1 MPTIQRE
8 TTIAA
13 NAVDQN
19 IIAGS
24 AYEFMRANGVISA
37 GVVAAATGLFLTVQ
51 AGPDVV
57 LEESPV
63 QIQAAGWPVQP
74 DTMYYNF
81 GAAQADR
88 IVFRVRNSTGAG
100 IIARSLLQITYV

>member
-8 TTIAA
+8 TSIAA

-19 IIAGS
+19 VISGS
-24 AYEFMRANGVISA
+24 AYEFMRSNGVISA

-57 LEESPV
+57 LEESPI

-81 GAAQADR
+81 GAAAGDR
-88 IVFRVRNSTGAG
+88 VVFRIRNSTAGAV
-100 IIARSLLQITYV
+100 IARTMVQVTYV